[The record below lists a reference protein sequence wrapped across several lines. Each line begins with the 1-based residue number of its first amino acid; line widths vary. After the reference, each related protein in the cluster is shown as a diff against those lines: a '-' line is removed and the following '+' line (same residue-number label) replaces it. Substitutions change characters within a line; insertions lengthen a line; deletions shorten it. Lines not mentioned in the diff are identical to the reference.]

1 MIKIIYRQRK
11 GTLKCLKENHKCQA
25 QSQLYQYAIHC
36 NWLSVEERGNNCQIQ
51 GYISQTVIQFDKK
64 MSYLSSHQIASTP
77 GRFLSLLKDATV
89 KSQNWDCNFLLQ
101 PYKIRF
107 FLLSCISCIPS
118 KPWIFLVLRWRN
130 IFLRLCWKAD
140 CKHWYKNLTLS
151 TLQYECPGLPF
162 QKSVV
167 VENGKSQYFRA
178 SGWHKWGLIISGK
191 KQNKFIFLKKLLHK
205 IGQRRM
211 S

>member
-89 KSQNWDCNFLLQ
+89 KSQKWYCNFWLQ
-101 PYKIRF
+101 PYKIWLIILHQLYTIKAEKCAAVNF
-107 FLLSCISCIPS
+107 FAFTLAKHIFCACANRLTASTDTRIWLWAHCNMNVQAFPS
-118 KPWIFLVLRWRN
+118 KKVLW
-130 IFLRLCWKAD
+130 
-140 CKHWYKNLTLS
+140 
-151 TLQYECPGLPF
+151 
-162 QKSVV
+162 
-167 VENGKSQYFRA
+167 
-178 SGWHKWGLIISGK
+178 
-191 KQNKFIFLKKLLHK
+191 
-205 IGQRRM
+205 
-211 S
+211 